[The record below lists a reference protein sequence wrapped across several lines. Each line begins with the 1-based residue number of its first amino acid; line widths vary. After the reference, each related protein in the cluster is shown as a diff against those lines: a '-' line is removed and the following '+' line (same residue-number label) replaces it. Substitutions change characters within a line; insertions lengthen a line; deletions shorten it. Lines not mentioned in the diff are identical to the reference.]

1 MAHNLS
7 VETQPFSSRV
17 CVNLL
22 PKPGYYLPAN
32 RLTQTYLSWRDGL
45 THENLVVGGE
55 LRRVVVDVLHPDIHT
70 HFGVL
75 VVTAC
80 THTVHN
86 QNYSAAHDTIPIS
99 VRAIRN
105 TKFVG
110 ACLWLRV
117 IAGLFAF

>member
-1 MAHNLS
+1 MQSFRN
-7 VETQPFSSRV
+7 RV

-22 PKPGYYLPAN
+22 LKPGYYLHAN

-55 LRRVVVDVLHPDIHT
+55 LRRVVIDVLHPDIHT
-70 HFGVL
+70 YFGVL

-80 THTVHN
+80 MHTVYN

-105 TKFVG
+105 IKFIG

-117 IAGLFAF
+117 IASLFAF